1 MPYMHVRTNVTATAA
16 QKTELKQEMGRAVAL
31 LPGKT
36 ERWLMVDVEDGATL
50 FLAGDGDRPLA
61 MVEVEL
67 FGRSSPAAYDALTAE
82 VCHIMEKTLA
92 VPGDGVYV
100 KYAEVEHWGYDG
112 SNF

>member
-1 MPYMHVRTNVTATAA
+1 MPYMHVRTNVTATVE
-16 QKTELKQEMGRAVAL
+16 QKTRLKEAMGRAVSL

-67 FGRSSPAAYDALTAE
+67 FGRSTPAAYDALTAE
-82 VCHIMEKTLA
+82 VCRILDETLA
-92 VPGDGVYV
+92 VPGAGVYV

-112 SNF
+112 GNF

>member
-67 FGRSSPAAYDALTAE
+67 FGKSSPAAYDALTAE
-82 VCHIMEKTLA
+82 VCRIMEKTLA